1 MPSSLKPREQGD
13 LGELSA
19 MEWLIGQGAR
29 VYVPV
34 FHSPDIDLIAEA
46 GGRVL
51 RVQVKTCANTNARG
65 HYQAR
70 LSTSGGNQSWNRVIK
85 RFDPSRYDYLFVLVG
100 DGRRWFVP
108 VDAIDG
114 SYCVVLGGPKYSEF
128 EVERGRPLTPNS
140 KPATLESSFPPGEY
154 PRGQRTAAVNRQAQA
169 FAGSTPASPMDRR
182 PALDGAG
189 GSSKSRRIGRA
200 RIWGKGQMTIPA
212 GPRKAAGLEVGD
224 DLYVQAECEGTLV
237 VTRITGA

>member
-1 MPSSLKPREQGD
+1 
-13 LGELSA
+13 

-114 SYCVVLGGPKYSEF
+114 SYCVVLGGPST
-128 EVERGRPLTPNS
+128 RSSRSSGDGR
-140 KPATLESSFPPGEY
+140 
-154 PRGQRTAAVNRQAQA
+154 
-169 FAGSTPASPMDRR
+169 
-182 PALDGAG
+182 
-189 GSSKSRRIGRA
+189 
-200 RIWGKGQMTIPA
+200 
-212 GPRKAAGLEVGD
+212 
-224 DLYVQAECEGTLV
+224 
-237 VTRITGA
+237 